1 MRKFLLSFVFGL
13 VVVGVADMGYAL
25 SFNSWRS
32 GNHHHKGKS
41 PQIEQ
46 NDDAGTVNPNYYL
59 NLPNNVTPV
68 ADPNNGNDGPILYA
82 GSPTQGGTGQSQGGG
97 SLPATVPEPAALIL
111 VGMGLI
117 GLAGFGRKKL
127 NT

>member
-82 GSPTQGGTGQSQGGG
+82 GSPTQGGTGQSQNGGA
-97 SLPATVPEPAALIL
+97 LPATVPESSTLIL
-111 VGMGLI
+111 LGMGLI
-117 GLAGFGRKKL
+117 GLNGFGRKKL
-127 NT
+127 KK

>member
-1 MRKFLLSFVFGL
+1 MRKFLVSLIFVL
-13 VVVGVADMGYAL
+13 VVVGVADMGHAL
-25 SFNSWRS
+25 SFKSWRS
-32 GNHHHKGKS
+32 GNHHHKGKG
-41 PQIEQ
+41 PQILQ

-68 ADPNNGNDGPILYA
+68 VDPNNGNDGPVLYA
-82 GSPTQGGTGQSQGGG
+82 GGPTQGGTGQSQSGD
-97 SLPATVPEPAALIL
+97 SLPATVPEPATLIL

-127 NT
+127 NK